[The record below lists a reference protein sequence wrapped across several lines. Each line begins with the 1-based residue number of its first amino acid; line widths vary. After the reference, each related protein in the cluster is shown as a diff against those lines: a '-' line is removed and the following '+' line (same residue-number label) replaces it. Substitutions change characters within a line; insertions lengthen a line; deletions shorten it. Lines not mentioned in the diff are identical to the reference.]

1 MKIIKQIHKTKF
13 QEGIHM
19 RKKTP
24 ITIMTGILSLALLSG
39 CVGNGTKTGQSA
51 GEVTTPLNV
60 STAAP
65 EEITLPIESNHSEL
79 SIALS
84 SPAPMGK
91 SSYNEIPLF
100 EEYEKRTNIKPV
112 FQHVTTEK
120 MNLLLA
126 SNNLPDIFINTWSDG
141 QEKKAY
147 NDGQILRLDD
157 LMGKYAPNYV
167 NILKQDPELHA
178 QAVDADGFL
187 YSFQFL
193 RNDPELRVFSGFMI
207 RQDWLDKLNLK
218 MPTNADELYHVLK
231 TIKNSD
237 MNGNGVAD
245 EVPFIMENGNAL
257 PLVSSWWGISTF
269 YIDDNNTLQSGWLQP
284 EYKEMLQY
292 LNKLYNEG
300 LLDPDY
306 AITERNQ
313 FDTKISNGQAAMWYG
328 LAGGGL
334 ARISTLM
341 QPLDPEFKISALPW
355 LAMSN
360 GKKYSTNLEYATP
373 LSGRFGLSVTSN
385 CKNPIAAVKFADYAY
400 SEEGG
405 TLLSFGVENESY
417 TMVNGT
423 PTYTDLITNTP
434 GKSMSEMLAQYTVAT
449 AYPMVQSMD
458 YFNQFMLP
466 AQKAAINVWKDCDT
480 TRTVPVLKFHD
491 EELNTAIT
499 TFNEVDSY
507 NNEMINKF
515 ITGRESFDNY
525 DNYQKTLKS
534 MGLEDVV
541 KVRQAAYER
550 YLKNVADAKK

>member
-1 MKIIKQIHKTKF
+1 
-13 QEGIHM
+13 M

-499 TFNEVDSY
+499 TFHEVDSY

-525 DNYQKTLKS
+525 DSYQKTLKS

-550 YLKNVADAKK
+550 YLKNVANAKK

>member
-1 MKIIKQIHKTKF
+1 
-13 QEGIHM
+13 M

-39 CVGNGTKTGQSA
+39 CVGNGAKTEQGS
-51 GEVTTPLNV
+51 GKVTTPLNV
-60 STAAP
+60 NTAAP

-79 SIALS
+79 SIATTF
-84 SPAPMGK
+84 PAPMGK

-126 SNNLPDIFINTWSDG
+126 SNNLPDVLIQGWGDG
-141 QEKKAY
+141 QAKKAY

-193 RNDPELRVFSGFMI
+193 RNDPELRVFNGFMI

-218 MPTNADELYHVLK
+218 MPTNVDELYNVLK

-245 EVPFIMENGNAL
+245 EVPFIMESGNAL
-257 PLVSSWWGISTF
+257 PYLSAWWGISTF

-334 ARISTLM
+334 ARINTLM
-341 QPLDPEFKISALPW
+341 QPIDPEFKISALPW
-355 LAMSN
+355 MTSAN
-360 GKKYSTNLEYATP
+360 GKKYCTNVEYLSP
-373 LSGRFGLSVTSN
+373 LSGYIGFAVTSN
-385 CKNPIAAVKFADYAY
+385 CKNPEAAVKFADYAY

-417 TMVNGT
+417 TMINGT

-434 GKSMSEMLAQYTVAT
+434 GKSMSEMLSQYTVAT
-449 AYPMVQSMD
+449 GWPMVQSMD
-458 YFNQFMLP
+458 YFDQFMLP
-466 AQKAAINVWKDCDT
+466 AQKAAINIWKDCDT
-480 TRTVPVLKFHD
+480 ARTVPVLKFND

-499 TFNEVDSY
+499 TFNEVNSY

-550 YLKNVADAKK
+550 YLKNVEDAKK

>member
-1 MKIIKQIHKTKF
+1 
-13 QEGIHM
+13 M

-65 EEITLPIESNHSEL
+65 EEIMLPIESNHSEL

-207 RQDWLDKLNLK
+207 RQDWLDKLKLK
-218 MPTNADELYHVLK
+218 TPTNVDELYHVLK

>member
-1 MKIIKQIHKTKF
+1 
-13 QEGIHM
+13 M

-39 CVGNGTKTGQSA
+39 CVGNGAKTGQNA

-60 STAAP
+60 NTAAP

-84 SPAPMGK
+84 SPAPVGK

-218 MPTNADELYHVLK
+218 MPTNVDELYSVLK

-373 LSGRFGLSVTSN
+373 LSGRFGLSVTNN
-385 CKNPIAAVKFADYAY
+385 CKNPVAAVKFADYAY

-458 YFNQFMLP
+458 YFDQFMLP

-480 TRTVPVLKFHD
+480 TRTVPVLKFND

-550 YLKNVADAKK
+550 YLKNVEDAKK

>member
-1 MKIIKQIHKTKF
+1 
-13 QEGIHM
+13 M

-39 CVGNGTKTGQSA
+39 CVGNGAKTGQNA

-60 STAAP
+60 NTAAP

-84 SPAPMGK
+84 SPAPVGK

-218 MPTNADELYHVLK
+218 MPTNVDELYSVLK

-257 PLVSSWWGISTF
+257 PLVSSWRGISTF

-373 LSGRFGLSVTSN
+373 LSGRFGLSVTNN
-385 CKNPIAAVKFADYAY
+385 CKNPVAAVKFADYAY

-434 GKSMSEMLAQYTVAT
+434 GKSMSEMLAQDTGAT
-449 AYPMVQSMD
+449 AYPMGQSMD
-458 YFNQFMLP
+458 YFDQFMLP

-480 TRTVPVLKFHD
+480 TRTVPVLKFND

-507 NNEMINKF
+507 NNEMINN
-515 ITGRESFDNY
+515 IY
-525 DNYQKTLKS
+525 
-534 MGLEDVV
+534 
-541 KVRQAAYER
+541 
-550 YLKNVADAKK
+550 

>member
-1 MKIIKQIHKTKF
+1 
-13 QEGIHM
+13 M

-550 YLKNVADAKK
+550 YLKNVEDAKK

>member
-1 MKIIKQIHKTKF
+1 
-13 QEGIHM
+13 M

-39 CVGNGTKTGQSA
+39 CVGNGAKTGQNA

-60 STAAP
+60 NTAAP

-84 SPAPMGK
+84 SPAPVGK

-218 MPTNADELYHVLK
+218 MPTNVDELYSVLK

-328 LAGGGL
+328 FAGGGL

-373 LSGRFGLSVTSN
+373 LSGRFGLSVTNN
-385 CKNPIAAVKFADYAY
+385 CKNPVAAVKFADYAY

-458 YFNQFMLP
+458 YFDQFMLP

-480 TRTVPVLKFHD
+480 TRTVPVLKFND

-550 YLKNVADAKK
+550 YLKNVEDAKK

>member
-1 MKIIKQIHKTKF
+1 
-13 QEGIHM
+13 M

-39 CVGNGTKTGQSA
+39 CVGNGAKTGQNA

-60 STAAP
+60 NTAAP

-84 SPAPMGK
+84 SPAPVGK

-218 MPTNADELYHVLK
+218 MPTNVDELYSVLK

-257 PLVSSWWGISTF
+257 PLVSSWRGISTF

-373 LSGRFGLSVTSN
+373 LSGRFGLSVTNN
-385 CKNPIAAVKFADYAY
+385 CKNPVAAVKFADYAY

-458 YFNQFMLP
+458 YFDQFMLP

-480 TRTVPVLKFHD
+480 TRTVPVLKFND

-550 YLKNVADAKK
+550 YLKNVEDAKK

>member
-1 MKIIKQIHKTKF
+1 
-13 QEGIHM
+13 M

-499 TFNEVDSY
+499 TFHEVDSY

>member
-1 MKIIKQIHKTKF
+1 
-13 QEGIHM
+13 M

>member
-1 MKIIKQIHKTKF
+1 
-13 QEGIHM
+13 M

-499 TFNEVDSY
+499 TFHEVDSY

-550 YLKNVADAKK
+550 YLKNVANAKK

>member
-1 MKIIKQIHKTKF
+1 
-13 QEGIHM
+13 M

-39 CVGNGTKTGQSA
+39 CVGNGAKTGQST

-60 STAAP
+60 NTAAP
-65 EEITLPIESNHSEL
+65 EEITLPIENDHSEL
-79 SIALS
+79 SIACILS
-84 SPAPMGK
+84 APTGK

-126 SNNLPDIFINTWSDG
+126 SNDLPDILVNEWKDG

-193 RNDPELRVFSGFMI
+193 RNDPELRVYDGFMI

-218 MPTNADELYHVLK
+218 MPTNVDELYHVLK

-245 EVPFIMENGNAL
+245 EVPFIMESGLAIPHL
-257 PLVSSWWGISTF
+257 AAWWGISNF

-313 FDTKISNGQAAMWYG
+313 FDTKISNGQAAMWFG

-334 ARISTLM
+334 ARINTLM
-341 QPLDPEFKISALPW
+341 QPIDPEFKISALPW
-355 LAMSN
+355 MTASN
-360 GKKYSTNLEYATP
+360 GKKYCTNIEYVSP
-373 LSGRFGLSVTSN
+373 LSARIGLTVTSN
-385 CKNPIAAVKFADYAY
+385 CKNPESAVKFADYAY

-405 TLLSFGVENESY
+405 TLLSFGIENESY

-434 GKSMSEMLAQYTVAT
+434 GKSMSETLAQYTVAT
-449 AYPMVQSMD
+449 GWPMVQSMD

-466 AQKAAINVWKDCDT
+466 AQKAAINIWKDCDT

-499 TFNEVDSY
+499 KYNEIDSY
-507 NNEMINKF
+507 NNEMISKF

-550 YLKNVADAKK
+550 YIKNVEDAKK

>member
-1 MKIIKQIHKTKF
+1 
-13 QEGIHM
+13 M

-423 PTYTDLITNTP
+423 PTYTNLITNTP

-499 TFNEVDSY
+499 TFHEVDSY

-550 YLKNVADAKK
+550 YLKNVANAKK

>member
-1 MKIIKQIHKTKF
+1 
-13 QEGIHM
+13 M

-245 EVPFIMENGNAL
+245 EVPFIMEIGNAL

-550 YLKNVADAKK
+550 YLKNVEDAKK